1 MDELELSS
9 SLWVRVRLAWD
20 LIVSA
25 LRLRVRPVRR
35 LGWLLGRDER
45 GGVMTSAWHDV
56 RLAARGLAR
65 TRGFTA
71 VVVITLALGAGLNTA
86 LFSVVNAVLL
96 RPLSYPDAQE
106 LVYVQAG
113 QSAHD
118 LDDVLLSGGDLR
130 DLRSSVTAFEAV
142 EGVAF
147 IRQNLSGGGLP
158 RQAEVGWVSPGFLAM
173 LGAEPVVGRVH
184 APDDPPGTVVLGHA
198 TWADA
203 FGSGP
208 GVVGQS
214 IQLDGRPHVIVG
226 VLPSDFELHMPA
238 RGGVAP
244 RVDVWKNPD
253 SFWQN
258 GDIWNA
264 QGPEF
269 GLLQVVGRLRT
280 GASVADA
287 QEQVNAVVV
296 DLRAKDVRYEEAGL
310 QATIH
315 SLRDRVVDDVRATLM
330 LLFGAVAVVLLIAC
344 ANVANLMMVRA
355 QGRRRELAVRMAL
368 GSPRGRVGRFLILES
383 FVLAVVGAG
392 AGLGIAWAFI
402 QVVPR
407 FAPADMPRLDGLG
420 LDGSVLAYTMVA
432 AVLTTLLVG
441 LAPAWSAL
449 KTDPAAE
456 LGNARASGSGG
467 ARFRNVLVVAQ
478 VALSLILLVGA
489 GLLTSSLAHLQN
501 VEPGFEAADLFT
513 FGVSIPGS
521 QYEWPAEADRF
532 YRDVESRVAALPGVE
547 SAGIIWPMPL
557 GGSWSGDHEI
567 MDGEPKPLGVV
578 PYRLASEAYFPTAG
592 IPLMEGRLF
601 REGDQRFVV
610 VVSATVAERAWPGRS
625 PLGQT
630 LRANPWGRGMEDFDV
645 IGVVGDIRDVD
656 LRSPSEGALYFDTRG
671 WSWVDWEVHV
681 VARSARTGE
690 TLLPE
695 IREAVAGL
703 DSEVPVAHPQAM
715 EDLLAAQTASAR
727 FVLALLGVFAL
738 VAGTLAVVGLY
749 GVVSYTVGLRRRE
762 IGIRMALGSAQATI
776 EGMVVRRGLL
786 LASVGV
792 AIGVVG
798 AVLSADLL
806 EAMLFEVR
814 GTDPLTIAAVAAGL
828 GVAAALASWL
838 PARRAGRTDPAEVLK
853 AE

>member
-1 MDELELSS
+1 MK
-9 SLWVRVRLAWD
+9 
-20 LIVSA
+20 
-25 LRLRVRPVRR
+25 
-35 LGWLLGRDER
+35 
-45 GGVMTSAWHDV
+45 SAWHDV

-71 VVVITLALGAGLNTA
+71 VVVLTLALGAGLNTA

-96 RPLSYPDAQE
+96 RPLSYPDAHE
-106 LVYVQAG
+106 LVYVQAS
-113 QSAHD
+113 QSAHE

-130 DLRSSVTAFEAV
+130 ELRSSVTAFEAV

-158 RQAEVGWVSPGFLAM
+158 RQAEVGWVSPGFLEM
-173 LGAEPVVGRVH
+173 LGAKPVVGRVH
-184 APDDPPGTVVLGHA
+184 SPDDPPGTVVLGHA

-203 FGSGP
+203 FGSDP
-208 GVVGQS
+208 GVVGRS

-226 VLPSDFELHMPA
+226 VMPADFELHLPA
-238 RGGVAP
+238 RGGATP
-244 RVDVWKNPD
+244 RVDLWKNPD

-269 GLLQVVGRLRT
+269 GLLQVLGRLRT
-280 GASVADA
+280 GATVADA
-287 QEQVNAVVV
+287 QAQVNAVVS
-296 DLRAKDVRYEEAGL
+296 DLRAKDSRYEEAGF
-310 QATIH
+310 QATLH

-330 LLFGAVAVVLLIAC
+330 LLLGAVAVVLLIAC

-355 QGRRRELAVRMAL
+355 QARRRELAVRMAL

-383 FVLAVVGAG
+383 FVLAVVGAA

-407 FAPADMPRLDGLG
+407 LAPAEMPRLDGVG

-449 KTDPAAE
+449 RTDPASE
-456 LGNARASGSGG
+456 LGNARASGRGG

-478 VALSLILLVGA
+478 VALSLVLLVGA

-532 YRDVESRVAALPGVE
+532 YR
-547 SAGIIWPMPL
+547 AGIIWPMPL

-567 MDGEPKPLGVV
+567 VEGDPKPLGVV

-601 REGDQRFVV
+601 RDGDERFVV
-610 VVSATVAERAWPGRS
+610 VVSAMVAERAWPGRS
-625 PLGQT
+625 PLGRM
-630 LRANPWGRGMEDFDV
+630 LRANPWGGGMENFAV

-681 VARSARTGE
+681 VARSERPGL

-703 DSEVPVAHPQAM
+703 DAEVPVAHPQAM
-715 EDLLAAQTASAR
+715 EELLAAQTASAR

-762 IGIRMALGSAQATI
+762 IGIRMALGSAQTTI

-792 AIGVVG
+792 VVGVVG
-798 AVLSADLL
+798 AILSADVL
-806 EAMLFEVR
+806 EAMLFEVQA
-814 GTDPLTIAAVAAGL
+814 TDPLTIAVVAAGL

-838 PARRAGRTDPAEVLK
+838 PARRAGRTDPVEALK